1 MKSTILNNLILS
13 TFVSR
18 YLCND
23 RINKTNPN
31 TNKITVAAMSTKL
44 TTQNKQHRQQ
54 RLNE

>member
-13 TFVSR
+13 TFVSS

-23 RINKTNPN
+23 RINKKTN

-44 TTQNKQHRQQ
+44 TTKKKQHRQQ
-54 RLNE
+54 RLNG